1 MKTLRTLLL
10 CSCAIFLASCT
21 RHLVPVYSVAGF
33 SSPVKESF
41 SLTTNSAVVYGRFA
55 LDQNRVIA
63 NQLALRLCE
72 ERSQKVYL
80 IPCRAKESVYAVE
93 VLPGR
98 YRLEGYLGTS
108 PAHRP
113 RARHRFTDAPI
124 FDVRSNSLTY
134 LGDFAGYAK
143 VGFGTEEW
151 GLSAI
156 TINFEATTDE
166 LRQKYPNLASNP
178 TYSIYDEGIQP
189 LKAVVV
195 QSASGVPAGDYRLV
209 DSKGSTEAKGRFTD
223 GKMDGLWVFSGSDG
237 TKFAEISYNHGI
249 RSGPYRLYWSG
260 ILNPT
265 FAGKLKVE
273 GQAQNGKI
281 VGEHV
286 VYRPDGQVDSR
297 ATILDDGQIQPSIG
311 SRELAQND
319 LKADERYL
327 RTLER
332 AVLDAVADK

>member
-1 MKTLRTLLL
+1 MLLL
-10 CSCAIFLASCT
+10 CSCVIVLTSCT
-21 RHLVPVYSVAGF
+21 RHLVPVYSVARF
-33 SSPVKESF
+33 SSPLKQSS

-55 LDQNRVIA
+55 LDQSWLG

-72 ERSQKVYL
+72 ERSQKVYF
-80 IPCRAKESVYAVE
+80 IACRAKDSVYAVE
-93 VLPGR
+93 VSPGR

-113 RARHRFTDAPI
+113 KARHRFTDAPI

-143 VGFGTEEW
+143 AGFGTEEW
-151 GLSAI
+151 GLSGI
-156 TINFEATTDE
+156 TVNFEATTEE
-166 LRQKYPNLASNP
+166 LRQKYPNLAP
-178 TYSIYDEGIQP
+178 TQAFSIYDEGVQP
-189 LKAVVV
+189 LKGVGE
-195 QSASGVPAGDYRLV
+195 QLPSGLPVGDYRLV
-209 DSKGSTEAKGRFTD
+209 NSKGSTEAQGRFID

-237 TKFAEISYNHGI
+237 TKFAEISYNNGV

-260 ILNPT
+260 FMNPT

-273 GQAQNGKI
+273 GHAQNGKT

-297 ATILDDGQIQPSIG
+297 ATILEDGQIQPSIG
-311 SRELAQND
+311 SRELAQKD
-319 LKADERYL
+319 LKADERYF
-327 RTLER
+327 RILER
-332 AVLDAVADK
+332 AVLDSVAEK